1 MISKTKL
8 RDHLYKLPET
18 FTIDELVESLV
29 FISKVESGLEDSNNG
44 RKISEQELDN
54 KMKQWFE

>member
-1 MISKTKL
+1 MITKAKL
-8 RDHLYKLPET
+8 KEQIDKLPEA

-29 FISKVESGLEDSNNG
+29 FIGKVETGAKDSKNG
-44 RKISEQELDN
+44 RKISEKELEL